1 MDAIAVPVIIHRNDL
16 REIALLWLNIMIT
29 VEVCCSAHLDDCKK
43 RIWCNSCNQE
53 FFLDGNRVAV
63 THFLA
68 DSCRQTLMPL
78 VGTTKLSAK

>member
-16 REIALLWLNIMIT
+16 RKIAPLWLNIT
-29 VEVCCSAHLDDCKK
+29 AEVCCRVHPDNCKK

-63 THFLA
+63 TRFLA
-68 DSCRQTLMPL
+68 DSCRQTLMAP
-78 VGTTKLSAK
+78 